1 MKFHPYFLN
10 REGGRVIKLEYYQDV
25 DVLYIRLSNSSVADT
40 RDIADLA
47 LGDFDAEERLVSMT
61 LSKASH
67 YVDLAALP
75 QQILERVEGTSV
87 PVETTTGR
95 MKRAG

>member
-1 MKFHPYFLN
+1 M
-10 REGGRVIKLEYYQDV
+10 KLEYYQDV
-25 DVLYIRLSNSSVADT
+25 DVLYIRLSDSSVADT

-47 LGDFDAEERLVSMT
+47 LGDFDAEERLVSVT

-67 YVDLAALP
+67 YIDIATLP
-75 QQILERVEGTSV
+75 QQILERVEGMSV
-87 PVETTTGR
+87 PVEATTGP